1 MVGEMATMSKMAP
14 AGKQSRILAVL
25 KKYKQE
31 RDWLAEHPEVLA
43 PYRGQWVL
51 VHDHRVIGHSPD
63 GLELASMA
71 RASEYAGAVFEYI
84 PTLEEREAIRVL

>member
-1 MVGEMATMSKMAP
+1 MSKTALV
-14 AGKQSRILAVL
+14 GKEARILAVL
-25 KKYKQE
+25 KKHQRE
-31 RDWLAEHPEVLA
+31 WDWLAEHPEVLA

-51 VHDHRVIGHSPD
+51 VDAHRVVAHSPD
-63 GLELASMA
+63 GREVTKVA